1 MKLMHF
7 NAAPAAQAA
16 STLRPCADID
26 RWVKDI
32 VEARPYATLADLLDQ
47 ARTAAEPFTPEEIQA
62 ALAQHPRIGERARGA
77 SAEAA
82 LSRGEQAGID
92 AASQT
97 TRDILAG
104 NAAYEARFG
113 RVFLIRAAG
122 RSPEEILHELER
134 RLGNTDEQEAH
145 EVAGQLRE
153 IAVLRLQGLL
163 EES

>member
-1 MKLMHF
+1 MKLMQF
-7 NAAPAAQAA
+7 NEAPSAQAT

-26 RWVKDI
+26 RWVEGI
-32 VEARPYATLADLLDQ
+32 VEARPYASLADLLEQ
-47 ARTAAEPFTPEEIQA
+47 ARTTAEPFTPEEIES
-62 ALAQHPRIGERARGA
+62 ALAHHPRIGERAEGA

-92 AASQT
+92 AESTT

-122 RSPEEILHELER
+122 RSPEEILRELER
-134 RLGNTDEQEAH
+134 RLGNTDEQEAR

-153 IAVLRLQGLL
+153 IAVLRLEGLL
-163 EES
+163 EAS